1 MKETKLNTYRITF
14 EFLPYTEET
23 GYRLADVYLFGHDE
37 EEVRKSFLE
46 IFAVYRKFIIRD
58 YRISRCRLTKAI
70 LKSFRSEDIERAYK
84 KQCNK
89 LKEMKEANERK

>member
-1 MKETKLNTYRITF
+1 MKESKMKTYRITF

-23 GYRLADVYLFGHDE
+23 GYRLADVYLFGHSE

-58 YRISRCRLTKAI
+58 YRISRCRLNKTI
-70 LKSFRSEDIERAYK
+70 LKSFHSEDIESAYL
-84 KQCNK
+84 KQLAK
-89 LKEMKEANERK
+89 LKEMKEANEAR